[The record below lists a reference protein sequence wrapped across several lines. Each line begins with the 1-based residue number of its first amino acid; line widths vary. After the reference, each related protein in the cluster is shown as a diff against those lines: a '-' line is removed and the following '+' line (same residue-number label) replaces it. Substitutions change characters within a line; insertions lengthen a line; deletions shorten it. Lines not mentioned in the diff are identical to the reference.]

1 MPEHDSWEE
10 RYLSLV
16 PERLTGAEA
25 QVLLDL
31 IAEAPERFI
40 GALNEFIENS
50 ADDLGVADR
59 ELDQGSA
66 GQA

>member
-1 MPEHDSWEE
+1 MIEPDIWEQ
-10 RYLSLV
+10 RYLAVV
-16 PERLTGAEA
+16 PEKLTAEDA
-25 QVLLDL
+25 TVLLDL

-40 GALNEFIENS
+40 AALREFIENS

-59 ELDQGSA
+59 ELDQGAA